1 LLHFPAVSEYYETTV
16 RVRYA
21 ETDQLGVVYHSNYL
35 VWFEVGRVELLRQ
48 MGYAYKQMEAEDD
61 CYIVVAEVKCRYQ
74 RPARYDDVLR
84 VRTRLTD
91 EGHRLLRFAYEIV
104 NDATGQ
110 LLATGETTH
119 VICDRNGRPRSLPVK
134 YRKLFAPSHAD
145 KTTRSRP

>member
-1 LLHFPAVSEYYETTV
+1 MSDYYETTV

-48 MGYAYKQMEAEDD
+48 MGYAYKQMEIEDD

-91 EGHRLLRFAYEIV
+91 EGHRLLRFGYEIV

-119 VICDRNGRPRSLPVK
+119 VICDRNGRPKSLPVK
-134 YRKLFAPSHAD
+134 YRKLFAPSYSG